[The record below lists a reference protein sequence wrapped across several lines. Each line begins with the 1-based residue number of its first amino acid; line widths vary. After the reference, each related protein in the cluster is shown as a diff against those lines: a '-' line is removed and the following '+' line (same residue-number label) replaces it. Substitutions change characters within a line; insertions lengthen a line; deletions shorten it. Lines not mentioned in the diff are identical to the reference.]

1 MNSEDVDDELL
12 LKVAEKACI
21 PDESIHNMPFP
32 VTAQATASAIK
43 IASQIGAAR
52 KKELNLPK

>member
-1 MNSEDVDDELL
+1 
-12 LKVAEKACI
+12 
-21 PDESIHNMPFP
+21 MPFP

-43 IASQIGAAR
+43 VASQIGAAR